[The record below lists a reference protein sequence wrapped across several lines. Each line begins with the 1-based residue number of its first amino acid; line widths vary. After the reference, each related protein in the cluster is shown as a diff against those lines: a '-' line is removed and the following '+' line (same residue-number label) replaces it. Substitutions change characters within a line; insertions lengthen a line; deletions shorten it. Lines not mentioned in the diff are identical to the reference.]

1 MCTAYKRIAQLCS
14 PSVWKPEVLVKVLYT
29 SNPCYWLIDCI
40 CLAIGTFGAESFNK
54 LGGATEDSDLAGVG
68 KKRKTEER
76 EITSSKRQKMT
87 ETSFLKHGEQEE
99 SKISNPF
106 PRLLFQLV
114 AYLKPDSELHNS
126 MTPENAINALS
137 VLCCAFS
144 SYWNTSLSGSIFEH
158 VVSWIPWICK
168 QVSRNRN
175 NKLQTNRIYST
186 FLLFGISYM
195 MLLR

>member
-1 MCTAYKRIAQLCS
+1 MCAAYKRIAQLCS
-14 PSVWKPEVLVKVLYT
+14 PSVWKPEVLVKVLYM
-29 SNPCYWLIDCI
+29 SNPCFRLIDCI
-40 CLAIGTFGAESFNK
+40 CLAIGTFGAESFNE
-54 LGGATEDSDLAGVG
+54 LGGATEDSDLSGVG
-68 KKRKTEER
+68 KKRKTEDR
-76 EITSSKRQKMT
+76 ESTSLKRQKMT

-144 SYWNTSLSGSIFEH
+144 SYCNTSLSGSIFDH
-158 VVSWIPWICK
+158 VISWIPWICK
-168 QVSRNRN
+168 QVSRNR
-175 NKLQTNRIYST
+175 TNQIYST
-186 FLLFGISYM
+186 FLLFGISYT

>member
-1 MCTAYKRIAQLCS
+1 
-14 PSVWKPEVLVKVLYT
+14 VWKPEILVKALYT
-29 SNPCYWLIDCI
+29 SNACSPLIDCI

-54 LGGATEDSDLAGVG
+54 LGGAGQDTDLAGVG

-76 EITSSKRQKMT
+76 ENISSKRQKMT
-87 ETSFLKHGEQEE
+87 KTNFFKHGEEE
-99 SKISNPF
+99 CEISNTF

-137 VLCCAFS
+137 VLCIAFS
-144 SYWNTSLSGSIFEH
+144 SYWNTSLSASIFEH

-168 QVSRNRN
+168 QVCRNRN
-175 NKLQTNRIYST
+175 YRLQLVKYSQICST
-186 FLLFGISYM
+186 FVLIDTS
-195 MLLR
+195 